1 MSDEDFIEAVKAGG
15 KRMDEAMLRLYRE
28 QALRADILGLLRKW
42 GASEHMAE
50 DLFQDGICALI
61 INIRTN
67 KFRRD
72 ASVKTYLSTICR
84 NIFFKAIKKEVR
96 YNELKGNI
104 SPKEMDQHT
113 PELEILDKE
122 RHHVLD
128 LILEKMGKTCKE
140 VLKLWAMRY
149 SMQEIATHMD
159 YKSVGMARKKKH
171 DCLKRLIAF
180 SRDNMNLIKGI

>member
-1 MSDEDFIEAVKAGG
+1 MSDEEFIEAIKAGG
-15 KRMDEAMLRLYRE
+15 KRMDNAMLRLYKE
-28 QALRADILGLLRKW
+28 QSLRIDIVGLLRKW
-42 GASEHMAE
+42 GASEHQVE

-67 KFRRD
+67 KFRGD

-84 NIFFKAIKKEVR
+84 NIFFKSIKKEVR
-96 YNELKGNI
+96 HNELKGNI
-104 SPKEMDQHT
+104 SDNETDQHT

-122 RHHVLD
+122 RQYVLD

-149 SMQEIATHMD
+149 SMQEIASHME
-159 YKSVGMARKKKH
+159 YKSAGMARKKKH

-180 SRDNMNLIKGI
+180 SRENMNLIKGI